1 MTNTGK
7 LYDKIADWWTE
18 HHQNSTYGINQ
29 LEKALQFLTSGNKA
43 LDVGCGPGG
52 RMIEFLEQREFEV
65 FGIDI
70 SIEML
75 KIAQEKHPNTK
86 FELADIIDWQTD
98 LKFDFIMAWDSI
110 FHLPLHQHSNIIQ
123 KLCSMLNPNGILFYT
138 FGDEIGEHFSNWHE
152 EKFYYSSIGI
162 NGNLETLI
170 QSGCECKHLEIDQ
183 FPEKHVYLVAK
194 KIKP

>member
-1 MTNTGK
+1 
-7 LYDKIADWWTE
+7 
-18 HHQNSTYGINQ
+18 
-29 LEKALQFLTSGNKA
+29 
-43 LDVGCGPGG
+43 
-52 RMIEFLEQREFEV
+52 
-65 FGIDI
+65 
-70 SIEML
+70 
-75 KIAQEKHPNTK
+75 
-86 FELADIIDWQTD
+86 
-98 LKFDFIMAWDSI
+98 
-110 FHLPLHQHSNIIQ
+110 
-123 KLCSMLNPNGILFYT
+123 MLNPNGILFYT